1 MMRMP
6 TFDEIEGWNR
16 KAEELSQSKG
26 ACGREAVILCGGP
39 SLADFG
45 PSFADSK
52 TVITV
57 NRVFHPLGRF
67 HIAPSADVLADAL
80 PHLAGDCAV
89 ATTAA
94 VFSKEAEPVLAELL
108 QRGSFLAQ
116 SIDARVFLKFKRRE
130 TITFGDYERIDLA
143 QTAYL
148 PGGSAGAMATAFAL
162 RFGAR
167 VVYQFGMD
175 GWTPFVGVGES
186 PYADGSA
193 WSFQKRGEKMMRYQE
208 DLVNLA
214 LKRCAQF
221 ARQCGARIV
230 NMNPNSLYQ
239 AALAE
244 S

>member
-1 MMRMP
+1 MP
-6 TFDEIEGWNR
+6 MFDEIEAWNR
-16 KAEELSQSKG
+16 RAEELSECKE
-26 ACGREAVILCGGP
+26 ACEREAVILCGGP
-39 SLADFG
+39 SLGGFDSA
-45 PSFADSK
+45 FAESK

-57 NRVFHPLGRF
+57 NRVTHSLARF
-67 HIAPSADVLADAL
+67 HIAPSADVLADSL
-80 PHLAGDCAV
+80 PHLPGDCIV

-94 VFSKEAEPVLAELL
+94 VFSKESEPVLAELL
-108 QRGSFLAQ
+108 QRGSFLAE
-116 SIDARVFLKFKRRE
+116 RVEANLFLKFKKRE
-130 TITFGDYERIDLA
+130 PITFSDYERIDLA
-143 QTAYL
+143 RTAYL
-148 PGGSAGAMATAFAL
+148 PGGSAGAMATAVAL

-186 PYADGSA
+186 PYADGSS

-221 ARQCGARIV
+221 ARQRGARIV